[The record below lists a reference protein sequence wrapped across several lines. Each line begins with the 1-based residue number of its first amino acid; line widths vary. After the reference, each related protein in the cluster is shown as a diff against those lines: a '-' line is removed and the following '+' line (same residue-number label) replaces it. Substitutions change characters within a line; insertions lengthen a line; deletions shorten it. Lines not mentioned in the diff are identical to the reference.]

1 MKKIILLSLLAMIQ
15 LFGCSARDRNEG
27 LRYFSYNTSNGMV
40 IRSGESYDVYRDADD
55 STLIHIDINH
65 EKNNERLLVTDYRGI
80 FDDLQKIIIE
90 KKMYITSLYFRK
102 MDSNAGTNYNCA
114 NPKLLEELKKVIDEK
129 HLAAFPQTPLEKE
142 NTRKERWIVE
152 AVFADGSKI
161 EIVDYIPEYDAQDYD
176 RDIERAVE
184 TVFDA
189 ELEAISK
196 KSPDE
201 IGEYS
206 VTTYD
211 EKGKPSRT
219 INYDGEGCVLNGHDY
234 NNPMLEF

>member
-1 MKKIILLSLLAMIQ
+1 MKIIILLSLLAMIQ

-90 KKMYITSLYFRK
+90 KKMYTFKGSY
-102 MDSNAGTNYNCA
+102 M
-114 NPKLLEELKKVIDEK
+114 PK
-129 HLAAFPQTPLEKE
+129 
-142 NTRKERWIVE
+142 
-152 AVFADGSKI
+152 
-161 EIVDYIPEYDAQDYD
+161 
-176 RDIERAVE
+176 
-184 TVFDA
+184 FD
-189 ELEAISK
+189 
-196 KSPDE
+196 
-201 IGEYS
+201 
-206 VTTYD
+206 V
-211 EKGKPSRT
+211 R
-219 INYDGEGCVLNGHDY
+219 DGEGCVLNGHDY